1 MVSEVTQLIISTLIT
16 LSLRTVMVTV
26 MMMMMTRVM
35 TVIVM
40 MMMMRTNMMSVN
52 DDEDFNEKDCM
63 QWLPG
68 NI

>member
-1 MVSEVTQLIISTLIT
+1 
-16 LSLRTVMVTV
+16 
-26 MMMMMTRVM
+26 MMMMMVMMTRVM
-35 TVIVM
+35 TVMVM

-52 DDEDFNEKDCM
+52 DGEDFDEKYCM